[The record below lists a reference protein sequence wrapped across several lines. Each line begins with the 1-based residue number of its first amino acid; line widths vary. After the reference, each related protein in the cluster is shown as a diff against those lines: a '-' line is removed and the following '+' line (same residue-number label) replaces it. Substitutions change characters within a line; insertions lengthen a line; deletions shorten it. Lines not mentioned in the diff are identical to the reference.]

1 MDKNNNY
8 KELIHKN
15 IQGQFDSFSAQ
26 FEKVFGRA
34 IPLALEVED
43 LGNPEH
49 YAHFNPARGAVVFN
63 LAHQMKTEEALT
75 IAHEVAHWLCAA
87 LDEDWEIAQGHLHTF
102 DFGVLC
108 ALLTC
113 RMGVRTKNFFKS
125 YDFHEDDLYPYLSV
139 NPFQFDQ
146 LITSTPVRSL
156 EELTAATH
164 RIANNMRHRAWLV
177 KNDLHIAW
185 GSAQ

>member
-34 IPLALEVED
+34 IPLALAVED

-49 YAHFNPARGAVVFN
+49 YAHFNPTRGAVVFN
-63 LAHQMKTEEALT
+63 LAHQVKTEEAIS

-87 LDEDWEIAQGHLHTF
+87 LEEDWEIAQGHLHTF

-113 RMGVRTKNFFKS
+113 RMGVRTKNFFRDVRENG
-125 YDFHEDDLYPYLSV
+125 YDLYPFLSV

-177 KNDLHIAW
+177 KYGLDVATR
-185 GSAQ
+185 SVA

>member
-1 MDKNNNY
+1 MDTNNNY

-49 YAHFNPARGAVVFN
+49 YAHFNLARGAVVFN
-63 LAHQMKTEEALT
+63 LAHQVKTEEAVT
-75 IAHEVAHWLCAA
+75 IAHEVAHW
-87 LDEDWEIAQGHLHTF
+87 
-102 DFGVLC
+102 LC

-125 YDFHEDDLYPYLSV
+125 YDFHEDDLYPFLSV
-139 NPFQFDQ
+139 NPSQFDQ

-164 RIANNMRHRAWLV
+164 RIANAMRRRAWLV
-177 KNDLHIAW
+177 KYELDVAS
-185 GSAQ
+185 GSPQ